1 MNGQLLIAV
10 VLVITLGLFIW
21 GRWRYDI
28 VALLALLSLCIL
40 NIIPA
45 DEAFSGFGHPAVVTV
60 AAVLVISRSLVN
72 AGIVQT
78 LAHRIGN
85 LSENLVVHICLLTLL
100 VTILSGFMNNIGA
113 LALLMPVAIKLARD
127 SGHSPSA
134 ILMPIAFGSLLGGML
149 TLIGTPPNIIIASYR
164 QQTATVPFSMFDF
177 FPVGAL
183 IAAAGVLFIILIGW
197 RLIPERKGQ
206 SSREQLFEIEDYISE
221 VKASED
227 AKAIGQKISELEN
240 IENCD
245 VTIIALV
252 RDDRRINIP
261 PQYETVRN
269 GDTLIIEADAEN
281 LKTFIDKTGLVLTGG
296 DKSGKEVLQSEE
308 TSLLETIILPDSRL
322 INSTIKQANIRWR
335 YGINLIGVARQG
347 ARLKQRLQNISF
359 RAGDVLLLQGPSDNI
374 YEALRNLGC
383 LPLAERD
390 LGLGQPRRIVF
401 TIALFTG
408 AILVNTFGLLP
419 VHIAMTSAAVI
430 MVLSRLV
437 SLREAYDTID
447 WPIIIL
453 LGAMLPVGAAL
464 ESTGAAANIA
474 QWLGDLSDGLPP
486 VMVVAILLISTM
498 WLTDIINNAAAAV
511 LMAPIAIG
519 LAQHMGVSA
528 DTFLMTIAIGA
539 SCAFLTPIGH
549 QSNTLVMGP
558 GGYQFGDYWRM
569 GLPLQIIVILVAIPA
584 LLWIWP
590 L

>member
-1 MNGQLLIAV
+1 
-10 VLVITLGLFIW
+10 
-21 GRWRYDI
+21 
-28 VALLALLSLCIL
+28 
-40 NIIPA
+40 
-45 DEAFSGFGHPAVVTV
+45 
-60 AAVLVISRSLVN
+60 
-72 AGIVQT
+72 
-78 LAHRIGN
+78 
-85 LSENLVVHICLLTLL
+85 
-100 VTILSGFMNNIGA
+100 
-113 LALLMPVAIKLARD
+113 
-127 SGHSPSA
+127 
-134 ILMPIAFGSLLGGML
+134 
-149 TLIGTPPNIIIASYR
+149 
-164 QQTATVPFSMFDF
+164 
-177 FPVGAL
+177 L